1 MVLSF
6 LFFSSDIASGISI
19 DWVYGELGVK
29 YSYVVELRDTGRFAF
44 LLPEDQILP
53 TGEEMLEGLKTIAKY
68 VHEH

>member
-1 MVLSF
+1 
-6 LFFSSDIASGISI
+6 
-19 DWVYGELGVK
+19 VYGELGVK